1 MRKKK
6 IVKFSNVHSFKGL
19 ESLTIIVVDI
29 EKMGGDRSQPLLYL
43 SMSRATSLL
52 MLMINK
58 LSETR
63 PIL

>member
-6 IVKFSNVHSFKGL
+6 IVKFSNVHSFEGL
-19 ESLTIIVVDI
+19 ESLAIIVVDI
-29 EKMGGDRSQPLLYL
+29 EKMCEDRSQSLLYL

-52 MLMINK
+52 VLMINK

-63 PIL
+63 SIL